1 MEIERKYLI
10 DKNNIPFSLSD
21 YPSHIIEQA
30 YLCTNPVVRVRKED
44 NDYYMTYK
52 GQGLMVREEYNLP
65 LTADAYT
72 HLLQK
77 ADGNIITKTRYL
89 IPLENNNLDKSLL
102 IELDVFEG
110 AFEGLYLAEVEFSS
124 KDDADSFIPPAW
136 FGEDVTLDGRYH
148 NSKMSQAKL

>member
-10 DKNNIPFSLSD
+10 DKNEIPFSLND

-30 YLCTNPVVRVRKED
+30 YLCTNPVVRIRKED

-77 ADGNIITKTRYL
+77 ADGNIITKKRYL
-89 IPLENNNLDKSLL
+89 IPLTDNNLDKDLL

-110 AFEGLYLAEVEFSS
+110 AFEGLYLAEVEFTS
-124 KDDADSFIPPAW
+124 KDDADSFLPPAW
-136 FGEDVTLDGRYH
+136 FGEDVTLDGKYH

>member
-10 DKNNIPFSLSD
+10 DKNKIPFSLSD

-72 HLLQK
+72 HLLHK

-89 IPLENNNLDKSLL
+89 IPLANNNLGKDLL

-124 KDDADSFIPPAW
+124 KDDADSFLPPTW